1 MREVVKRAV
10 AWGARTTPGKHVVH
24 AATRADVT
32 AERFP
37 EVRDWPDSVD
47 GFEDLVFLFTSS
59 QLNHGVASLRFD
71 EAALLFRLVRRLGAP
86 RIVEIGRFKGGSTV
100 VMAAAM
106 ASSGHL
112 LSLDLLVPQPGGVD
126 GAQLDREL
134 ADTLE
139 RLALSSRVDLR
150 VADSRAV
157 ELPEPGLDLLFVD
170 GDHSYE
176 GASADL
182 QRWTP
187 LLRHG
192 GHVIVHDAVDTGGY
206 GTAYPG
212 VGRAFRE
219 LIDGEGFE
227 RLPDVGT
234 MAHAVRSEP

>member
-1 MREVVKRAV
+1 MRDVVKRAV

-71 EAALLFRLVRRLGAP
+71 EAALLFGLVRRLGAP

-106 ASSGHL
+106 ASRAHL
-112 LSLDLLVPQPGGVD
+112 LSLDLHVPQPGG
-126 GAQLDREL
+126 
-134 ADTLE
+134 
-139 RLALSSRVDLR
+139 
-150 VADSRAV
+150 SRAPSSIGSWRTRSSGWRSRSCRPAGRG
-157 ELPEPGLDLLFVD
+157 LPRG
-170 GDHSYE
+170 
-176 GASADL
+176 GASRSPGSTCSSSTATIRTRARPPTL

-212 VGRAFRE
+212 VARAF
-219 LIDGEGFE
+219 
-227 RLPDVGT
+227 
-234 MAHAVRSEP
+234 AS

>member
-1 MREVVKRAV
+1 MRDAVKRAV
-10 AWGARTTPGKHVVH
+10 AWGARTIPGKHVVH

-59 QLNHGVASLRFD
+59 QLNHGVASLRLD
-71 EAALLFRLVRRLGAP
+71 EAALLFRLVHRLDTP

-106 ASSGHL
+106 APSGHL

-134 ADTLE
+134 ADALE
-139 RLALSSRVDLR
+139 RLALSSRVELR

-182 QRWTP
+182 RRWTP
-187 LLRHG
+187 LLRQG

-219 LIDGEGFE
+219 LIDAGGFE
-227 RLPDVGT
+227 RRPDVGT
-234 MAHAVRSEP
+234 MAHAVRSAP